1 MLFSARVV
9 PSPAAMCAQQVSNT
23 EPGEQCGAV
32 VALLGGT
39 GRYQTKVTIE
49 DSGSLNSCIRIEH
62 QRKQSVIPLSRRRA
76 AVDARQDAL
85 EFRALRDIRQ
95 VPPARP
101 LKEVSPPV
109 AAYPYYSGAPR
120 SGTALRYASPP
131 ALHCGSQLP
140 RSTSSDVRKLPI
152 LSVLMS
158 ETASFN
164 NIFPLSAA

>member
-49 DSGSLNSCIRIEH
+49 ESGSLNSCIRIEH

-76 AVDARQDAL
+76 AVDTRQDAL
-85 EFRALRDIRQ
+85 DFRAHRDIRQ
-95 VPPARP
+95 VPPTRSLEGKCHHQLQRILIFGVLRNQEPRKGIHRRQPCIAGRNCHARP
-101 LKEVSPPV
+101 QV
-109 AAYPYYSGAPR
+109 
-120 SGTALRYASPP
+120 
-131 ALHCGSQLP
+131 
-140 RSTSSDVRKLPI
+140 
-152 LSVLMS
+152 M
-158 ETASFN
+158 
-164 NIFPLSAA
+164 